1 MWLTPNPL
9 FLDPVVRELFTIEE
23 CQRLVAIA
31 EEADSWRP
39 AGVFGEGGGVSIE
52 PGVRS
57 VHRTPIEGT
66 EQDWPLNVL
75 IDAVTEVNDQVHR
88 YALEVIPGPDRPSIL
103 RYDAETADHY
113 RTHADAG
120 SGMPTRKLTFIV
132 QLSEPSDYTGCDL
145 VLTGNRT
152 VGSRAQGALIVF
164 PSYQY
169 HRVTPVI
176 SGRRYAIVGWVH
188 GPTFA

>member
-1 MWLTPNPL
+1 ML
-9 FLDPVVRELFTIEE
+9 
-23 CQRLVAIA
+23 
-31 EEADSWRP
+31 EA
-39 AGVFGEGGGVSIE
+39 
-52 PGVRS
+52 
-57 VHRTPIEGT
+57 
-66 EQDWPLNVL
+66 
-75 IDAVTEVNDQVHR
+75 
-88 YALEVIPGPDRPSIL
+88 IPGTDRPSIL

-132 QLSEPSDYTGCDL
+132 QLSDPSDYAGCDL

-152 VGSRAQGALIVF
+152 VGSRAHWALIVF

-169 HRVTPVI
+169 HHVTPVI